1 MSEKIQNN
9 LFPEKNQ
16 EEKWQKYAKTTRI
29 IALFALVLSILSYFC
44 FFGVLCQNTLAP
56 SPKKLYSYAV
66 LSDIHMRS
74 NDGNLTDGIVSD
86 TEKGF
91 NDSIADF
98 NRAIERMNDLDVK
111 FSFITGDVGYD
122 SELDEL
128 VLYKNALQNSTINYY
143 PVRGNHDTKFADDT
157 WALYTGVEEN
167 FEIVKG
173 NDVFLGMS
181 MYESG
186 SASSSADTP
195 FDENATWLLNKLD
208 EHKGKRIS
216 VFMHLP
222 FPGYAGLRDGE
233 HYGFSASSAED
244 DALLNKMNEV
254 GNVTCYS
261 GHTHFEFGSESTYPN
276 MNVYPTSNNVNLV
289 HVPSCAYP
297 RNALKQE
304 VQSKSQCYIVD
315 VYENKTVLRAFDLV
329 TGKYMKNYVYTIEN
343 NV

>member
-1 MSEKIQNN
+1 MR
-9 LFPEKNQ
+9 
-16 EEKWQKYAKTTRI
+16 EEVQDNSFQKDRQSGACQKYCKTTRA
-29 IALFALVLSILSYFC
+29 IALFALVLSMLSYFC
-44 FFGVLCQNTLAP
+44 FFAVLYKNTLATP
-56 SPKKLYSYAV
+56 PQKLYSYAV

-74 NDGNLTDGIVSD
+74 YDGDITDGVVSD

-98 NRAIERMNDLDVK
+98 NRAIERINGLDVE
-111 FSFITGDVGYD
+111 FAFITGDVGYD
-122 SELDEL
+122 SQLDEL
-128 VLYKNALQNSTINYY
+128 VLYQKAIQNSTVKYY
-143 PVRGNHDTKFADDT
+143 PIRGNHDTKFSDDT

-186 SASSSADTP
+186 SDASTPIAP

-233 HYGFSASSAED
+233 YYGFSKDSTED
-244 DALLNKMNEV
+244 DALLNKINEV

-261 GHTHFEFGSESTYPN
+261 GHTHFEFGAESTYPN
-276 MNVYPTSNNVNLV
+276 MNVYDTPNNVNFV

-315 VYENKTVLRAFDLV
+315 VYEDKTILRAFDLV
-329 TGKYMKNYVYTIEN
+329 TGKYMKDYVYTI
-343 NV
+343 